1 MVPFHKRDISP
12 TLNTEINKTIFNMG
26 NKGGM
31 KTKKRKT
38 KKRKTKKRKTNKTK
52 TNKKRKTKNQ
62 VIISVFS
69 GNNGEQ
75 G

>member
-1 MVPFHKRDISP
+1 LVPFHKRDISP

-38 KKRKTKKRKTNKTK
+38 KKRKTNKTK

>member
-38 KKRKTKKRKTNKTK
+38 KKRKTNKTK